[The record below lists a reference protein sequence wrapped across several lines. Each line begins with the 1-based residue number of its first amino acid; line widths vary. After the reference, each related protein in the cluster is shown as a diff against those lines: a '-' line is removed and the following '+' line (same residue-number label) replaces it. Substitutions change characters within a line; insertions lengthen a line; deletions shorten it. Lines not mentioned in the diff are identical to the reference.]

1 MTTDSLLRRDHEEI
15 LRTLA
20 TAAGKNDGAG
30 RSAKEVLETLRPHL
44 EKEEELVMP
53 VLDALGDLAI
63 GGVAS
68 AEKPA
73 EIAGRPSAEYHMM
86 FREHEEILD
95 KVNTLYNEA
104 KKSGDDETSELAER
118 LKAHIELEEAVL
130 YPAAMVAAKYAEKII
145 KGEIESYRGLE
156 QGEIKRFGAT
166 E

>member
-1 MTTDSLLRRDHEEI
+1 MAADSLLRRDHEEI

-20 TAAGKNDGAG
+20 ATAGKDDSAG
-30 RSAKEVLETLRPHL
+30 RSAKDVLETLRPHL

-73 EIAGRPSAEYHMM
+73 EIAGRLSAEYHMM

-104 KKSGDDETSELAER
+104 NRSGDDEIAELAEH

-145 KGEIESYRGLE
+145 KGEIESYTGLE
-156 QGEIKRFGAT
+156 QGEIKRSGAT
-166 E
+166 K

>member
-1 MTTDSLLRRDHEEI
+1 
-15 LRTLA
+15 
-20 TAAGKNDGAG
+20 
-30 RSAKEVLETLRPHL
+30 
-44 EKEEELVMP
+44 

-73 EIAGRPSAEYHMM
+73 EIAGRLSAEYHMM

-95 KVNTLYNEA
+95 RVNLLYNEA
-104 KKSGDDETSELAER
+104 NKSGDKEAAELAEH

-130 YPAAMVAAKYAEKII
+130 YPAALVAAKYAEKII

-156 QGEIKRFGAT
+156 QGEIRSFGT
-166 E
+166 KS